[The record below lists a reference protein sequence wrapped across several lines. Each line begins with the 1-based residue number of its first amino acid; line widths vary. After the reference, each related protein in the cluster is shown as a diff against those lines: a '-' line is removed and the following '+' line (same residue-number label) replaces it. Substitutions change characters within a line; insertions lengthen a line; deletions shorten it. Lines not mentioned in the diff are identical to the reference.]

1 MLKNIFKTTFYV
13 IASLIFFTSLIIVI
27 LRWVNPPTTAFI
39 QQFENDSFQSIFINE
54 TKIQKWVPIK
64 SISKNI
70 LFAVVASEDQRF
82 FEHFGFDFAEIEKAV
97 EEKIDGGRSRGA
109 STITQQVAKN
119 LFLFP
124 AKSFLRKGIELYYSL
139 LLEVIWDKKRILEVY
154 LNIAQ
159 FGDGLYGVEAA
170 SNYFFN
176 KPSQFLSIDEA
187 VQLISILPNPLKFDL
202 NNKSSYIKSRID
214 RIKLELKNIEKGN
227 ILEIVS

>member
-1 MLKNIFKTTFYV
+1 
-13 IASLIFFTSLIIVI
+13 VI

>member
-70 LFAVVASEDQRF
+70 LFEVVASEDQRF